1 MTTPPRPP
9 DPSKRKKAPVV
20 RLNPTVTKPLN
31 ANCSDVAYKLKRA
44 LNTAQAGGTAGA
56 LVIAIDQKGGWTVDV
71 AGQLADDDDTM
82 CVIACRILGAC
93 LTS

>member
-20 RLNPTVTKPLN
+20 RLKPTINKPLN
-31 ANCSDVAYKLKRA
+31 ANGSDVAHKLKRA
-44 LNTAQAGGTAGA
+44 LNAAQAGGTAGA
-56 LVIAIDQKGGWTVDV
+56 LVIALDEQGGWTVDV
-71 AGQLADDDDTM
+71 AGQLAHDDDTM

-93 LTS
+93 LAS